1 MTTVRPFAASDL
13 FAFNN
18 VNMDH
23 WTETYSNG
31 FYLNYLAQWPD
42 MTLTACAAHTG
53 TMMGYVLGKTEGKE
67 HKKPRSGEDLTLHG
81 HVTAVTV
88 APEYRRLGVAQM
100 LMDFFELVSERVYN
114 AFFVDLFVR
123 PSNAKAIGM
132 YEKRGYSVYR
142 RVHAYYRGGPPST
155 KEDGLDM
162 RKPLPRDVKRQT
174 VRKNG
179 YQVVVQ
185 PE

>member
-1 MTTVRPFAASDL
+1 MTTVRPFRAEDL

-23 WTETYSNG
+23 WTETYSSG
-31 FYLNYLAQWPD
+31 FYLRYLAQWPD
-42 MTLTACAAHTG
+42 MTLTACAPHTNQL
-53 TMMGYVLGKTEGKE
+53 MGYVLGKAEGCEPPSKNA
-67 HKKPRSGEDLTLHG
+67 KPDQLTLHG

-100 LMDFFELVSERVYN
+100 MMDFFELISEHAYH

-123 PSNAKAIGM
+123 PSNVNAIGM

-142 RVHAYYRGGPPST
+142 RVNAYYRGNSVIPT
-155 KEDGLDM
+155 EDGFDM
-162 RKPLPRDVKRQT
+162 RKSLPRDTKQQT
-174 VRKNG
+174 ARKNG
-179 YQVVVQ
+179 RAVGAY
-185 PE
+185 